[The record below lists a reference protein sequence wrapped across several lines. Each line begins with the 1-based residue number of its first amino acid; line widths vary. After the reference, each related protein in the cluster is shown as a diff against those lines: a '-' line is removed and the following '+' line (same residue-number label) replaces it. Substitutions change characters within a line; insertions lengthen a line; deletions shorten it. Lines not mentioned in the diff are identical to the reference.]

1 LELMSISLMDM
12 SGMRR
17 TPRQQSIAAME
28 NAVNLD
34 RQLWCWVGMLLGTIM
49 ILPGCAHDAAVQ
61 RLSLAEQSELHT
73 YNKMMT
79 TAQART
85 YLSKASAA
93 ERTAYL
99 RQLGLVQRFEALDP
113 LDRDAVRSG
122 FPRVGMSAEA
132 LLFVWGK
139 PYYTDGDARRSAHWH
154 YLGSS
159 LSLGASGNRYGRL
172 SNRVDVYLVNGK
184 VVSWIDG
191 PNTDDDKGGGDDF
204 GS

>member
-1 LELMSISLMDM
+1 MELISISLMDM
-12 SGMRR
+12 SEMRR
-17 TPRQQSIAAME
+17 TPRQQSIVAME
-28 NAVNLD
+28 NSVNFT
-34 RQLWCWVGMLLGTIM
+34 RYFWCWVGMLLGTFM
-49 ILPGCAHDAAVQ
+49 MLTGCTHEAAVQ
-61 RLSLAEQSELHT
+61 RLSLAEQSEFHT
-73 YNKMMT
+73 YHKMMT

-99 RQLGLVQRFEALDP
+99 RQMGLMQRFEALDP

-122 FPRVGMSAEA
+122 VPRVGMSAEA

-159 LSLGASGNRYGRL
+159 LSLGAAGNRYGHV
-172 SNRVDVYLVNGK
+172 SNRVDVYLVDGK

-191 PNTDDDKGGGDDF
+191 PNTDDDQGGSDDF

>member
-1 LELMSISLMDM
+1 MSISLMDM
-12 SGMRR
+12 SGIRR
-17 TPRQQSIAAME
+17 TPRQQSIVAME
-28 NAVNLD
+28 NSVNFD
-34 RQLWCWVGMLLGTIM
+34 RQLWGWVGMLLSLIM
-49 ILPGCAHDAAVQ
+49 ILTGCAQDVAMQ
-61 RLSLAEQSELHT
+61 RLSLAEQSEFHT
-73 YNKMMT
+73 YNKIMT

-99 RQLGLVQRFEALDP
+99 RQIGLVQRFEALDP
-113 LDRDAVRSG
+113 LDRAAVRSG

-159 LSLGASGNRYGRL
+159 LSLGGSGNQYGHL

-191 PNTDDDKGGGDDF
+191 PNTDDKGGSDDF
-204 GS
+204 SGS

>member
-1 LELMSISLMDM
+1 MSISLMDM
-12 SGMRR
+12 SGIRR
-17 TPRQQSIAAME
+17 TPRQQSIVAME
-28 NAVNLD
+28 NSVNFD
-34 RQLWCWVGMLLGTIM
+34 RQLWGWVGMLLSLIM
-49 ILPGCAHDAAVQ
+49 ILTGCAQDVAMQ
-61 RLSLAEQSELHT
+61 RLSLAEQSEFHT
-73 YNKMMT
+73 YNKIMT

-99 RQLGLVQRFEALDP
+99 RQIGLVQRFEALDP
-113 LDRDAVRSG
+113 LDRAAVRSG

-159 LSLGASGNRYGRL
+159 LSLGGGGNQYGHL

-191 PNTDDDKGGGDDF
+191 PNTDDDKGGSDDF
-204 GS
+204 SGS